1 MCECSSGDPTMFFA
15 LLAAGGLLA
24 GWMVFRG
31 LKMKANN
38 VLILVAVVVVV
49 AGVAW
54 FQSSRAGSNPD
65 AAGSAGVSATT
76 VKLPRVVDLGSDK
89 CIPCIQMAPFLAEL
103 KQEYAGRAVI
113 EFIDVRK
120 HPAAGIPYQI
130 RIIPTQVFF
139 DAEGNE
145 VWRHEGFLPK
155 EQFVA
160 KFAEMGVK

>member
-1 MCECSSGDPTMFFA
+1 
-15 LLAAGGLLA
+15 
-24 GWMVFRG
+24 
-31 LKMKANN
+31 
-38 VLILVAVVVVV
+38 
-49 AGVAW
+49 
-54 FQSSRAGSNPD
+54 
-65 AAGSAGVSATT
+65 
-76 VKLPRVVDLGSDK
+76 
-89 CIPCIQMAPFLAEL
+89 MAPFLAEL